1 MKSDRVVVNAS
12 PLIVLFKAN
21 LARLLPQLFTEVL
34 VAGGVW
40 DEVIAGGPTDMA
52 AQ

>member
-21 LARLLPQLFTEVL
+21 LARLLPQLFTEI
-34 VAGGVW
+34 VALL
-40 DEVIAGGPTDMA
+40 IQQAGE
-52 AQ
+52 